1 MDNRLAEKIRQYPD
15 EIAKMQNSLQDI
27 LNKISDSTEAGDD
40 MQLRLLTPRLRYL
53 RSMIEAIKGY
63 MNDTLSK
70 IDESDSVTKQIVMQQ
85 ILLLDSLYG
94 QLSGIADAISVSLKT
109 LDESGKQV
117 LMAEIM
123 KRCSDLKA
131 AAKELE

>member
-15 EIAKMQNSLQDI
+15 EIAKMQDSLQDI
-27 LNKISDSTEAGDD
+27 LNKISGSTEAGDD

-53 RSMIEAIKGY
+53 RSMIEALKGD
-63 MNDTLSK
+63 MNDTLCK

-85 ILLLDSLYG
+85 ILMLDSLYG

>member
-15 EIAKMQNSLQDI
+15 EIAKMQDSLQDI
-27 LNKISDSTEAGDD
+27 LNKISGSTEAGDD

-53 RSMIEAIKGY
+53 QSMIEALKGD

>member
-1 MDNRLAEKIRQYPD
+1 MDNRLAEKIKQYPD
-15 EIAKMQNSLQDI
+15 EIAKMQDSLQDI
-27 LNKISDSTEAGDD
+27 LNKISGSTEAGDD

-53 RSMIEAIKGY
+53 RSMIEALKGD

>member
-1 MDNRLAEKIRQYPD
+1 MDNRLADKIRKYPD
-15 EIAKMQNSLQDI
+15 EIAKMQDSLQDI
-27 LNKISDSTEAGDD
+27 LNKISGSTEVGDD

-53 RSMIEAIKGY
+53 RSMIEALKGD

>member
-15 EIAKMQNSLQDI
+15 EIAKMQDSLQDI
-27 LNKISDSTEAGDD
+27 LNKISGSTEAGDD

-53 RSMIEAIKGY
+53 RSMIEALKGD
-63 MNDTLSK
+63 MNDTLSE

-85 ILLLDSLYG
+85 ILMLDSLYG

>member
-15 EIAKMQNSLQDI
+15 EIAKMQDSLQDI
-27 LNKISDSTEAGDD
+27 LNKISGSTEAGDD

-53 RSMIEAIKGY
+53 RSMIEALKGD

-85 ILLLDSLYG
+85 ILMLDSLYG

>member
-1 MDNRLAEKIRQYPD
+1 MDNRLAVKIQQYPD
-15 EIAKMQNSLQDI
+15 EIAKIQDSLQDI
-27 LNKISDSTEAGDD
+27 LNKISGSTEAGDD

-53 RSMIEAIKGY
+53 RSMIEALKGD

>member
-1 MDNRLAEKIRQYPD
+1 
-15 EIAKMQNSLQDI
+15 
-27 LNKISDSTEAGDD
+27 
-40 MQLRLLTPRLRYL
+40 
-53 RSMIEAIKGY
+53 

>member
-15 EIAKMQNSLQDI
+15 EIAKMQDSLQDI
-27 LNKISDSTEAGDD
+27 LNKISGSTEAGDD

-53 RSMIEAIKGY
+53 RSMIEALKGD

-94 QLSGIADAISVSLKT
+94 QLSRIADAISVSLKT

>member
-1 MDNRLAEKIRQYPD
+1 MDNRLAEKIKQYPD
-15 EIAKMQNSLQDI
+15 EIAKMQDSLQDI
-27 LNKISDSTEAGDD
+27 LNKISGSTEAGDD

-53 RSMIEAIKGY
+53 RSMIEALKGD

-85 ILLLDSLYG
+85 ILMLDSLYG

>member
-15 EIAKMQNSLQDI
+15 EIAKMQDSLQDI
-27 LNKISDSTEAGDD
+27 LNKISGSTEAGDD

-53 RSMIEAIKGY
+53 RSMIEALKGD

-70 IDESDSVTKQIVMQQ
+70 TDESDSVTKQIVMQQ

>member
-15 EIAKMQNSLQDI
+15 EIAKMQDSLQDI
-27 LNKISDSTEAGDD
+27 LNKISGSTEAGDD

-53 RSMIEAIKGY
+53 RSMIEALKGD

>member
-15 EIAKMQNSLQDI
+15 EIAKMQDSLQDI
-27 LNKISDSTEAGDD
+27 LNKISGSTKAGDD

-53 RSMIEAIKGY
+53 RSMIEALKGD
-63 MNDTLSK
+63 MNETLSK
-70 IDESDSVTKQIVMQQ
+70 IDESDSVTRQIVMQQ

-94 QLSGIADAISVSLKT
+94 QLSGITDAISVSLKS

-123 KRCSDLKA
+123 KRCSDLQA
-131 AAKELE
+131 AAKELA